1 MRSCN
6 RDQFFL
12 NDALGTAVEV
22 CDTTKPGNE
31 QKGWPKAIAF
41 ILPLIYPETT
51 LINIA
56 TKSSISD
63 YLRNNNLTPTPK
75 LSYMQPVLSLNGITK
90 SYGQIQALKGVS
102 YEVPEGSVFGIL
114 GPNGS
119 GKTTMLS
126 IILDILKPDAGS
138 FSWFGQ
144 PGSPDTRKQIGSLLE
159 TPNFYHYLSAVDN
172 LNITQAISGR
182 GDAAEIDR
190 VLEIVKLTERKRS
203 RFSAYSLGM
212 KQRLA
217 IAAALLGD
225 PQVLVFD
232 EPTNGLDPVGIAEIR
247 ELIKELARRGKTIIM
262 ASHLLDEVEKVC
274 THVAIMKRGTLL
286 TAGQVDEVLANE
298 DIVEVSSNDPHA
310 LLVLLSSFPGYTH
323 IKQDGKL
330 IQLFFP
336 VGTARLEEVN
346 RFCFEKG
353 IILNLLLVKK
363 KSLETKFFE
372 LTND

>member
-1 MRSCN
+1 MMARGE
-6 RDQFFL
+6 L
-12 NDALGTAVEV
+12 V
-22 CDTTKPGNE
+22 
-31 QKGWPKAIAF
+31 WPRF
-41 ILPLIYPETT
+41 STQP
-51 LINIA
+51 IN
-56 TKSSISD
+56 
-63 YLRNNNLTPTPK
+63 PK
-75 LSYMQPVLSLNGITK
+75 LSSMQPVLSLNGISK
-90 SYGQIQALKGVS
+90 AYGRIKALSNVS
-102 YEVPEGSVFGIL
+102 YEVPEGCVFGIL

-126 IILDILKPDAGS
+126 IILDILKPDNGTFA
-138 FSWFGQ
+138 WFGG
-144 PGSPDTRKQIGSLLE
+144 PGSPDTRKKIGSLLE

-172 LNITQAISGR
+172 LNITHAISGR
-182 GDAAEIDR
+182 GDAKDIDR

-274 THVAIMKRGTLL
+274 THVAIMKRGVLL
-286 TAGQVDEVLANE
+286 TAGDVNEVLSHE
-298 DIVEVSSNDPHA
+298 DIVEVSSAEPEKLYA
-310 LLVLLSSFPGYTH
+310 LLSTVEGYSH
-323 IKQDGKL
+323 LKRDGHK
-330 IQLFFP
+330 IQLHFP
-336 VGTARLEEVN
+336 IGTAKLEEVN

-353 IILNLLLVKK
+353 ITLNLLSVKK